1 MKFRVPLLSL
11 FVAAVGLTVAPIAT
25 PQSKATSSTTVAVTM
40 GKPTEFHI
48 LLSKKTVPHG
58 TVVFKVTN
66 KGKLSHD
73 FKIGAKKTPLLKPG
87 KSASITVTLKAGSW
101 PYKCTV
107 AGHASYGMKGV
118 LKAT

>member
-1 MKFRVPLLSL
+1 MKLRVLVLSL
-11 FVAAVGLTVAPIAT
+11 LVAAVGLAVAPIAAT
-25 PQSKATSSTTVAVTM
+25 QSKATSSTTVTVTM

-101 PYKCTV
+101 PYKCTI